1 LSLLVTEVPTKNP
14 SPRKKAMDLLARREH
29 SVAELRAKLIAREF
43 DVDEVD
49 RAVARLAEEG
59 LVSDER
65 FAEAYVSSRVRKGQ
79 GPLRIRV
86 ELERRGV
93 SSDFITTCLEQ
104 GDIDWDELARSVRV
118 KKFGS
123 VLIENYRDWARQARF
138 LQYRGFT
145 GDQISNVLGKDQ
157 GR

>member
-1 LSLLVTEVPTKNP
+1 LLSLSVTEVATKDL

-29 SVAELRAKLIAREF
+29 SVAELRAKLIARDFEAGAV
-43 DVDEVD
+43 DLAVDALVDE
-49 RAVARLAEEG
+49 G
-59 LVSDER
+59 LLSDER
-65 FAEAYVSSRVRKGQ
+65 FAEAFVSSRVRKGQ

-104 GDIDWDELARSVRV
+104 GDIDWDGLARSVRT
-118 KKFGS
+118 KKFGPAS
-123 VLIENYRDWARQARF
+123 IENYREWARQAKF

-145 GDQISNVLGKDQ
+145 GDQISSVLGKER
-157 GR
+157 G

>member
-1 LSLLVTEVPTKNP
+1 VLSLSVTEVATKDL

-29 SVAELRAKLIAREF
+29 SVAELRAKLIARDFEAGAV
-43 DVDEVD
+43 DLAVDALVDE
-49 RAVARLAEEG
+49 G
-59 LVSDER
+59 LLSDER
-65 FAEAYVSSRVRKGQ
+65 FAEAFVSSRVRKGQ

-104 GDIDWDELARSVRV
+104 RDIDWDGLARSVRT
-118 KKFGS
+118 KKFGPAS
-123 VLIENYRDWARQARF
+123 IESYREWARQANF

-145 GDQISNVLGKDQ
+145 GDQISSVLGKER
-157 GR
+157 G

>member
-1 LSLLVTEVPTKNP
+1 MVTEVPTKDP

-43 DVDEVD
+43 DADEVD

-65 FAEAYVSSRVRKGQ
+65 FAEAYVTSRVRKGQ

-93 SSDFITTCLEQ
+93 SSDFIATCLEQ

-123 VLIENYRDWARQARF
+123 VRIENYRDWARQARF

>member
-1 LSLLVTEVPTKNP
+1 
-14 SPRKKAMDLLARREH
+14 MDLLARREH
-29 SVAELRAKLIAREF
+29 SVAELRTKLIAREF
-43 DVDEVD
+43 DADEVD
-49 RAVARLAEEG
+49 SVVTRLSEEG

-65 FAEAYVSSRVRKGQ
+65 FAEAFVSSRVRKGQ

-93 SSDFITTCLEQ
+93 AGDFITTCLEQ
-104 GDIDWDELARSVRV
+104 GGIDWDGLARSVRV

-123 VLIENYRDWARQARF
+123 VRIGNYREWARQAKF

-145 GDQISNVLGKDQ
+145 GDQISHVLGKDQ

>member
-1 LSLLVTEVPTKNP
+1 
-14 SPRKKAMDLLARREH
+14 MDLLARREH

-43 DVDEVD
+43 DAGEVD

-65 FAEAYVSSRVRKGQ
+65 FAEAYVASRVRKGQ

-104 GDIDWDELARSVRV
+104 GDIDWDGLARSVRV

-123 VLIENYRDWARQARF
+123 VSIENYREWARQAKF

-145 GDQISNVLGKDQ
+145 GDQISHVLGKDQ

>member
-1 LSLLVTEVPTKNP
+1 
-14 SPRKKAMDLLARREH
+14 MDLLARREH

-43 DVDEVD
+43 DADEVD

-157 GR
+157 GQ

>member
-1 LSLLVTEVPTKNP
+1 MVIEVPTKDP

-29 SVAELRAKLIAREF
+29 SVAELRAKLIARDF
-43 DVDEVD
+43 SPDAVD
-49 RAVARLAEEG
+49 RAITLLTEEG

-65 FAEAYVSSRVRKGQ
+65 FAEAFVTSRVRKGQ

-104 GDIDWDELARSVRV
+104 GDIDWDGLVRSVRV
-118 KKFGS
+118 KKFGPAS
-123 VLIENYRDWARQARF
+123 IENYREWARQANF
-138 LQYRGFT
+138 LHYRGFT
-145 GDQISNVLGKDQ
+145 GDQISHVLGKDR
-157 GR
+157 G

>member
-1 LSLLVTEVPTKNP
+1 VTDVTIKAP

-29 SVAELRAKLIAREF
+29 SVAELRAKLIARDF
-43 DVDEVD
+43 DADEVD

-65 FAEAYVSSRVRKGQ
+65 FAEAYIASRVRKGQ

-104 GDIDWDELARSVRV
+104 GDIDWNELAREVRI

-123 VLIENYRDWARQARF
+123 GRIADYREWARQAKF

-145 GDQISNVLGKDQ
+145 SDQISDVLGPER
-157 GR
+157 G